1 MFSKRPYKRSERMSD
16 EIRSILGNIF
26 IANIQ
31 IQDAGL
37 LTVSKV
43 EVTSDLRLAKV
54 FISLLNSKKPSNEV
68 IDYLKHRRKV
78 IRYHLGNKLNAKFV
92 PDLRFYYDDS
102 LKKAEKIGTLLNKIR
117 NNENLD
123 NL

>member
-1 MFSKRPYKRSERMSD
+1 MFSKKPYKRSERMSD
-16 EIRSILGNIF
+16 EIRSILGGIF
-26 IANIQ
+26 ISKFQ
-31 IQDAGL
+31 IHDAGL

-54 FISLLNSKKPSNEV
+54 FISLLSSKKTPDEV
-68 IDYLKHRRKV
+68 IDYLKHNRKV

-117 NNENLD
+117 KKENINNS
-123 NL
+123 

>member
-1 MFSKRPYKRSERMSD
+1 MFSKKPYKRSERMSD

-26 IANIQ
+26 ITNIQ

-117 NNENLD
+117 KNENLD

>member
-1 MFSKRPYKRSERMSD
+1 MSD

-78 IRYHLGNKLNAKFV
+78 IRYHLGNKLNRQQCRHSV
-92 PDLRFYYDDS
+92 PQES
-102 LKKAEKIGTLLNKIR
+102 LLAIPL
-117 NNENLD
+117 
-123 NL
+123 

>member
-1 MFSKRPYKRSERMSD
+1 MFSKKPYKRSERMSD

-26 IANIQ
+26 ITNIQ

-68 IDYLKHRRKV
+68 IDYIKHRRKV

-117 NNENLD
+117 KNENLD

>member
-1 MFSKRPYKRSERMSD
+1 MFSKKPYKRSERMSD

-26 IANIQ
+26 IVNIQ

-117 NNENLD
+117 KNENLD

>member
-1 MFSKRPYKRSERMSD
+1 MFSKKPYKRSERMSD

-68 IDYLKHRRKV
+68 IDFLKHRRKV

-117 NNENLD
+117 KNENLD

>member
-1 MFSKRPYKRSERMSD
+1 MFSKKPYKRSERMSD

-54 FISLLNSKKPSNEV
+54 FISLLDSKKPSNEV
-68 IDYLKHRRKV
+68 IDYIKHRRKV

-117 NNENLD
+117 KNENLD

>member
-1 MFSKRPYKRSERMSD
+1 MSD

-26 IANIQ
+26 ISNIQ

-37 LTVSKV
+37 LTVSNV
-43 EVTSDLRLAKV
+43 DVSSDLRLAKV
-54 FISLLNSKKPSNEV
+54 FISLLNSKKTPDEV
-68 IDYLKHRRKV
+68 IDYLKHNRKI

-102 LKKAEKIGTLLNKIR
+102 LKKAEKIGTLLNKIKR
-117 NNENLD
+117 TKIR
-123 NL
+123 

>member
-1 MFSKRPYKRSERMSD
+1 MSD

-26 IANIQ
+26 ITNIQ

-117 NNENLD
+117 KNENLD

>member
-1 MFSKRPYKRSERMSD
+1 MFSKKPYKRSERMSD

-68 IDYLKHRRKV
+68 IDYIKHRRKV

-102 LKKAEKIGTLLNKIR
+102 LKKAEIIGTLLNKIR
-117 NNENLD
+117 KNENLD